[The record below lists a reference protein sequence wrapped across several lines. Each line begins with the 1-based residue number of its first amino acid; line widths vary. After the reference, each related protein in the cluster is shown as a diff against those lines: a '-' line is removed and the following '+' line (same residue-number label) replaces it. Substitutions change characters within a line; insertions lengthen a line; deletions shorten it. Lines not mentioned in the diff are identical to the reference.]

1 MSRNK
6 VDTVVGFVLDESG
19 SMEGVRES
27 TVSGFNEYLSSLKKD
42 ETPTLLSLWSFNSGG
57 VKVSR

>member
-1 MSRNK
+1 MNRNK

-27 TVSGFNEYLSSLKKD
+27 TVTGFNEYLGSLKKD
-42 ETPTLLSLWSFNSGG
+42 ETQTLLSLW
-57 VKVSR
+57 